1 MSHLLQIERSER
13 KPIRN
18 LGLDLLRLL
27 AVLLVIGRHIA
38 VPEGSNEFLIRWVR
52 GGWIG
57 VDLFFVL
64 SGFLISSLLFREY
77 SRKGTLDIKRFLI
90 RRGFKIYPAFFL
102 FLIATVIIK
111 YSIGEGLG
119 RAQILAEV
127 LFIQSYFVGVWDHTW
142 SLAVEEH
149 FYLGLSALVVYLI
162 ARVPNHPFSRMPAIF
177 AAIAV
182 ACFSFRM
189 LTLWLYPVFSNR
201 TCLFPSHLRMDSL
214 MFGVLVSYLWNFR
227 DLEKWS
233 SRIPSIVLWI
243 AGSLML
249 SPAFFYEVTEYRW
262 VSIFGVAMFYAG
274 SGVLLLA
281 ALRIADSTSWIMR
294 GLASLGAA
302 SYSIYLW
309 HLPVLTWGHDLVTRL
324 VGFDNFYLYLFDA
337 LVVSCAFG
345 WLMNRAI
352 EKPVLVL
359 RDRLF
364 PSASGAVAVQASH
377 SEDAVVK
384 G

>member
-1 MSHLLQIERSER
+1 VSHLLQIERSER

-309 HLPVLTWGHDLVTRL
+309 HLPVLTWGHDLEPIR
-324 VGFDNFYLYLFDA
+324 
-337 LVVSCAFG
+337 
-345 WLMNRAI
+345 
-352 EKPVLVL
+352 KPLHV
-359 RDRLF
+359 
-364 PSASGAVAVQASH
+364 
-377 SEDAVVK
+377 
-384 G
+384 